1 MLLFIFKIN
10 QIDNMEELLDTRQ
23 TSLDKF
29 DTCDDMNYRLSIF
42 DQNCHFIDE
51 IQLSEDNLRDL
62 YDFLKEYIPSLGK
75 REFE

>member
-1 MLLFIFKIN
+1 
-10 QIDNMEELLDTRQ
+10 MEELLDTCQ

-29 DTCDDMNYRLSIF
+29 NTCDDMNYRLSIF